1 MANEMLVE
9 NTVYFHGR
17 RHSFN
22 NRRWWVFKNV
32 YTLHDVTNE
41 INITRQRLRVRYRHV
56 WASENPL
63 SCCQSWRGRGGVDE
77 HASEVRLP
85 GGLNCFGKHR
95 NGNCKVTARTAT
107 QQNSFCYLEMDSMH
121 SSGRWVAKRETISGV
136 GGWPWKKNPPA
147 SIGMK
152 IASTSRFQTYPL
164 ITSLAP

>member
-1 MANEMLVE
+1 M
-9 NTVYFHGR
+9 
-17 RHSFN
+17 
-22 NRRWWVFKNV
+22 
-32 YTLHDVTNE
+32 
-41 INITRQRLRVRYRHV
+41 RYRHV

-63 SCCQSWRGRGGVDE
+63 PCCQSWRGRGGVDE

-136 GGWPWKKNPPA
+136 GGWPWKKSSSLHRNENREHFSFPNLPPYNQPSTLTPNDSARSA
-147 SIGMK
+147 SHHGPNVDCPAISLRS
-152 IASTSRFQTYPL
+152 ITSRR
-164 ITSLAP
+164 SN